1 MRHLVLSLVA
11 SGLCVGCATMG
22 GMYTEPLDKGVVRD
36 FPSGLDETTQA
47 AREAMVGSQL
57 MIEDVEQLNDSTWIL
72 LGKKGTSAWSYGE
85 MVRVVTMATA
95 PRTTR
100 VYVISKKKAATNI
113 GAKGDY
119 SDDIFS
125 QMEFALSSLGSDQPQ
140 ESDQFEPAGAVVV
153 RVSCGDV
160 DQAL

>member
-1 MRHLVLSLVA
+1 MRGMLLLLLAFALGS
-11 SGLCVGCATMG
+11 CATMG
-22 GMYTEPLDKGVVRD
+22 GMYKEPLDKGAVRD
-36 FPSGLDETTQA
+36 FPNDLDETTRA
-47 AREAMVGSQL
+47 AREAMVGAQL
-57 MIEDVEQLNDSTWIL
+57 MIEDVEQLNDSTWMV
-72 LGKKGTSAWSYGE
+72 LGKKGTGSWSWGE
-85 MVRVVTMATA
+85 MVRVVIVANT
-95 PRTTR
+95 PETTR
-100 VYVISKKKAATNI
+100 VYVISKKKMATNVT
-113 GAKGDY
+113 AKGDY